1 MNRIFNTAASVSLDS
16 SSYTSPAINVVEV
29 RTEGVLCASGDHESW
44 GTDNDLWS

>member
-29 RTEGVLCASGDHESW
+29 RTEGVLCASGQLEGW
-44 GTDNDLWS
+44 GEADLVW